1 MEILGRL
8 DPGMDWGAPRRVVAR
23 SADGRVRLFIR
34 EGHSVGMGLR
44 AASSTMYQ
52 FARLRGP
59 TYVPTALVLQD
70 SKGLLGVH
78 LAKGRITNATL
89 RSHRA
94 RLEVAFGA
102 PLPPLDVRWTTVVG

>member
-44 AASSTMYQ
+44 GLGS
-52 FARLRGP
+52 

-102 PLPPLDVRWTTVVG
+102 PLPPLDVRWTTVVR